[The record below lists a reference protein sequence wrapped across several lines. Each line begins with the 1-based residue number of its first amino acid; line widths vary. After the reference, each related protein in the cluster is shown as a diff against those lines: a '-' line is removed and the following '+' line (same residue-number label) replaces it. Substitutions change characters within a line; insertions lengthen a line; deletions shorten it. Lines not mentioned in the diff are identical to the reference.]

1 MILVVNRYP
10 LTEEAVVT
18 NGQAA
23 VRCYVA
29 AAIKEDSITYC
40 NVPVEMTR
48 KISHEA
54 YTASETDA
62 SIGTDIHMGSTVEE
76 EEANTQV
83 VKAET

>member
-1 MILVVNRYP
+1 
-10 LTEEAVVT
+10 
-18 NGQAA
+18 
-23 VRCYVA
+23 
-29 AAIKEDSITYC
+29 
-40 NVPVEMTR
+40 MTR